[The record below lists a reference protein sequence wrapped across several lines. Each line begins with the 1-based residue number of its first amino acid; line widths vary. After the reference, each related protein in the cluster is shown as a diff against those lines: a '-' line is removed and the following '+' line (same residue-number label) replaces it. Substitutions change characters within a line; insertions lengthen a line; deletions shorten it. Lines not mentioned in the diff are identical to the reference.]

1 MDQLNKSISTFRTM
15 EKHNQVLEARR
26 KLIGNPYNDAPLD
39 SSVIE
44 RRLQTIATY
53 YAGRDKEMLG
63 YYLSALG
70 FARSTL
76 IAARTVL
83 ESEGKK
89 RYEYFLRS
97 ARSDLS
103 RQFSELDPRRH
114 EALQALLNVPFRKS
128 SAKDLYELKLALRDA
143 TEAIIGYRHSFGS
156 DRYREYAETAACN
169 VGCEALS
176 PELASIVITEVTDL
190 VACAVTSGVYAY
202 VDTGLTCAEFVHL
215 DDYDDD
221 NVDCGYS
228 PEMHDPVYG
237 IAEQCLWYD
246 LNDTLDDFILSL
258 AGGLLYTQCPS
269 MRPSLKSN

>member
-1 MDQLNKSISTFRTM
+1 M

-26 KLIGNPYNDAPLD
+26 KLLDLPYNDAPLD

-44 RRLQTIATY
+44 RRLQAVATY
-53 YAGRDKEMLG
+53 YAGQDKEMLG
-63 YYLSALG
+63 CYLSALG
-70 FARSTL
+70 FARNTL
-76 IAARTVL
+76 IAARAVL

-89 RYEYFLRS
+89 RYESFLKS

-103 RQFSELDPRRH
+103 SKFSELDPRRH
-114 EALQALLNVPFRKS
+114 EALQALLDVPFRKS

-143 TEAIIGYRHSFGS
+143 TEAIISYRHSFGGN
-156 DRYREYAETAACN
+156 RFRECAETAACD

-176 PELASIVITEVTDL
+176 PELASLVIAEVTDL

-202 VDTGLTCAEFVHL
+202 NDTGLTCAEFIHL
-215 DDYDDD
+215 DDDDD
-221 NVDCGYS
+221 DDDSSDCGYS
-228 PEMHDPVYG
+228 PEMYDPVYG

-258 AGGLLYTQCPS
+258 AGGLLYAQCPS